1 MDMHEHSWESTGI
14 HGPRLDAHVN
24 AHGTEVQRECYE
36 FQATLEAYAALE
48 PSDTAAR
55 TQALT
60 SQKGFTAA
68 AWRSQT

>member
-1 MDMHEHSWESTGI
+1 MRPQVFAFRRH
-14 HGPRLDAHVN
+14 DAHVN

-36 FQATLEAYAALE
+36 LQASLEAHAALE
-48 PSDTAAR
+48 PSNSATR